1 MKRILACVLV
11 LLSAL
16 TVSAKDY
23 TLSSPSGNISTVVR
37 VDSTTTLSVIVKGV
51 TRKQDC
57 KGALRLPASAG

>member
-51 TRKQDC
+51 TVMQD
-57 KGALRLPASAG
+57 